1 MNPDIRVLVVTEGED
16 YLVVFVDDANDASL
30 IVEIVLDAD
39 QADAR
44 VAIAVDE
51 KDAVE
56 FLWVVP

>member
-1 MNPDIRVLVVTEGED
+1 M
-16 YLVVFVDDANDASL
+16 FVDDANDASL